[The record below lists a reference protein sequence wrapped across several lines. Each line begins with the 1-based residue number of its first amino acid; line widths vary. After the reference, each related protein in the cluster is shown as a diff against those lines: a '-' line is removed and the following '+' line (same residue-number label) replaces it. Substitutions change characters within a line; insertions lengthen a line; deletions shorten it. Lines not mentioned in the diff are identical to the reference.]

1 MWTARDFPGTREQS
15 LNLALRSPGGL
26 RKWTARKKRICQDRF
41 FMWVPVAV
49 PITHLTSLL
58 AKNETGKSSQAET
71 PKSEWGIFC
80 GSMMQH
86 FTLFIDSKLAEGGGG
101 GVSLAGFL
109 CLGEDYFGFS
119 KFLFCRFG
127 KLLCFLFP
135 TKKLTKH
142 WIQSSFALSN
152 PSVHSEVSFSPHAI
166 CIKSNR
172 FSWFL
177 SKEKLLSTCS
187 QALLGKSHF
196 FISCCCRSLGKRV
209 GPSCWR
215 PLGRA
220 WL

>member
-41 FMWVPVAV
+41 MWVPVAV
-49 PITHLTSLL
+49 SITHLTSLL

-71 PKSEWGIFC
+71 PKSWMGHILWFC
-80 GSMMQH
+80 DAALHSLHRLKASRGW
-86 FTLFIDSKLAEGGGG
+86 G

-135 TKKLTKH
+135 TKELTKH

-177 SKEKLLSTCS
+177 SKEKLLSTCA